1 MCVNSGTEQEF
12 GACGHVSAGALL
24 TIFFFFSLCRFA
36 VTRNETEGEGP
47 SVDGA
52 GETQE
57 LLSSQTSEGERSKT
71 KGEHARRLGCVSETL
86 ISFCGPPERLGNF
99 QRGLALSGWQNILS
113 FNVRP
118 KTKQTKKENKRK
130 KESVLTAVSCTNVLG
145 FVSMF
150 MSCCIGFQV
159 SWILSH

>member
-1 MCVNSGTEQEF
+1 M
-12 GACGHVSAGALL
+12 L
-24 TIFFFFSLCRFA
+24 FFFLCRFA

-86 ISFCGPPERLGNF
+86 ISFCGPLQRLGNF
-99 QRGLALSGWQNILS
+99 QRGLALSGWQNIFSLTFDQKQKKKGKCFYGCIMYQCLRLRFDVHELLHRLS
-113 FNVRP
+113 GFMDL
-118 KTKQTKKENKRK
+118 KSLKKVKIVHN
-130 KESVLTAVSCTNVLG
+130 
-145 FVSMF
+145 
-150 MSCCIGFQV
+150 
-159 SWILSH
+159 